1 MCAFLKGP
9 RKRRKEGII
18 YWCPDGTK
26 PCKANQNLPNIIA
39 TPAIGDHLEKGKT
52 LSSSQS
58 LGFWD
63 ISPKTLIKIING

>member
-52 LSSSQS
+52 LRN
-58 LGFWD
+58 
-63 ISPKTLIKIING
+63 SPFFY